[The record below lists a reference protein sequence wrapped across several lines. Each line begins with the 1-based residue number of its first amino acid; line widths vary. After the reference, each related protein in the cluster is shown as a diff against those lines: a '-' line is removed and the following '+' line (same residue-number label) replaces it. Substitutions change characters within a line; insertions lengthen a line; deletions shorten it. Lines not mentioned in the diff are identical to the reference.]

1 MKSKADRFYFDNF
14 VSASDDACTAAEY
27 LVNCLKN
34 YDAGKISEMLK
45 EMHHYEHAGD
55 TKKHEMSAALAK
67 AFVTPIDREDLA
79 LISQNIDDVTDRIEE
94 ILQCFY
100 TYQIVSVLPEAV
112 SFAEKLV
119 GSCALM
125 KKMLAEF
132 GNFKK
137 PAKLHEMIVEMNHFE
152 EECDGMYLDAMRK
165 IRTHTNDVLEIV
177 SWREIYEK
185 MEDCADACEHVGDCV
200 DTVVMKNT

>member
-1 MKSKADRFYFDNF
+1 MKNKQDRFYFENF
-14 VSASDDACTAAEY
+14 IAASDDTCSAADY
-27 LVNCLKN
+27 LVKCLKN
-34 YDAGKISEMLK
+34 YDADKMRDMLK
-45 EMHHYEHAGD
+45 TMHQFEHAGD
-55 TKKHEMSAALAK
+55 TKKHEMSASLAK

-79 LISQNIDDVTDRIEE
+79 VISQCIDDVTDCIEE

-100 TYQIVSVLPEAV
+100 TYQITAVLPEAIA
-112 SFAEKLV
+112 FAEKLV

-125 KKMLAEF
+125 KKMLTEF

-152 EECDGMYLDAMRK
+152 EECDGMYLEAMRK
-165 IRTHTNDVLEIV
+165 IRTHTNDVLEII